1 MKSNKN
7 VVILSLDGGGLRG
20 LIPIQALKHL
30 EEVSGRKTVDC
41 FDLIAGTS
49 TGALI
54 ACGLVTPDKKGGAK
68 FTLKDIENTYL
79 QRGKHIFEERNA
91 FSKFFH
97 TWVKGIFFPEFN
109 PNGLD
114 KELEHLFNNEGKV
127 RLSDGLKPLLI
138 TAFDLNANRPEFFK
152 TRYVHQIEGNTSKVP
167 VYDRNRIVNEAS
179 NAYFYDICRAT
190 SAAPTYLPAYKFNFD
205 NRSLLCVDGGVF
217 MNNPSMAAL
226 VEMWKYFEY
235 YRPGEK
241 MEEENIYILSIG
253 TGKSKRKS
261 LEREKTAINYGGKKN
276 WVKPITDIMMIGPN
290 AAADYQTKE
299 ALTFNRFD
307 QDGKIISTTINY
319 LRINIDLH
327 DQYTDMTDS
336 SDRTRNYLLSEFQKQ
351 FFEKREGSHSQAE
364 HLKEFLIKAGVM

>member
-1 MKSNKN
+1 MNPKKI
-7 VVILSLDGGGLRG
+7 VILSLDGGGLRG
-20 LIPIQALKHL
+20 LIPIQALKYL
-30 EEVSGRKTVDC
+30 EEVSGKKTVDC

-54 ACGLVTPDKKGGAK
+54 ACGLVTPDKTGGSK
-68 FTLKDIENTYL
+68 FTLQDIENTYF

-91 FSKFFH
+91 LSKFFH

-109 PNGLD
+109 PNGLN
-114 KELEHLFNNEGKV
+114 KELEHLFNKEGKI
-127 RLSDGLKPLLI
+127 RLSDGIKPLLI

-152 TRYVHQIEGNTSKVP
+152 TRYVHQILGDDANVP
-167 VYDRNRIVNEAS
+167 VYDRERVVNDAS
-179 NAYFYDICRAT
+179 NALFYDMCRAT

-205 NRSLLCVDGGVF
+205 NRPLLCVDGGVF

-241 MEEENIYILSIG
+241 MEEENIYVLSIG
-253 TGKSKRKS
+253 TGKSKRRS
-261 LEREKTAINYGGKKN
+261 VDSEKTAVYYGGKKN

-290 AAADYQTKE
+290 AAADYQTRE

-307 QDGKIISTTINY
+307 ENGKIISSTVNY
-319 LRINIDLH
+319 LRINIDLFEA
-327 DQYTDMTDS
+327 YTDMTDS
-336 SDRTRNYLLSEFQKQ
+336 SDKTRNYLLTEFKKQ
-351 FFEKREGSHSQAE
+351 FYDKQEDGSSQADK
-364 HLKEFLIKAGVM
+364 LNQFLVNAGVL